1 MEAKKNT
8 FQYISPQIEHT
19 FKAIKRSIYLSMNGI
34 LAEKLEQEGLHYK
47 KNYGVIFIR
56 LREIAKNYQPD
67 TQLSKLLW
75 NTQERESMILSTM
88 LQPIDDITKEEVF
101 ERMKLVQNPELAEQ
115 ISFNLLRHL
124 PYAEQ
129 LTSELIDSKIDWY
142 ILTGLL
148 LIPRICQHLN
158 TEQKNLYKDKV
169 AQHINNENSSIKRA
183 AYNALLH
190 IEETS
195 TKPN

>member
-56 LREIAKNYQPD
+56 LREIARQYKPD

-75 NTQERESMILSTM
+75 ASQEREQMIISTM
-88 LQPIDDITKEEVF
+88 LQPINEISKEDVY

-124 PYAEQ
+124 PYVEQ
-129 LTSELIDSKIDWY
+129 LTKELIENDNKWNV
-142 ILTGLL
+142 LTGLL
-148 LIPRICQHLN
+148 LIPRICQHFN
-158 TEQKNLYKDKV
+158 IEQKNFY
-169 AQHINNENSSIKRA
+169 ENKLQAYLNAETNIVKNA
-183 AYNALLH
+183 ANNALLH
-190 IEETS
+190 LKEVAI
-195 TKPN
+195 

>member
-1 MEAKKNT
+1 MDIKKST
-8 FQYISPQIEHT
+8 FQYINTQTEQTIN
-19 FKAIKRSIYLSMNGI
+19 AIKRSIYLSMNGV

-56 LREIAKNYQPD
+56 LREIARQYKPD

-75 NTQERESMILSTM
+75 ASQEREQMIISTM
-88 LQPIDDITKEEVF
+88 LQPINEISKEDVY

-129 LTSELIDSKIDWY
+129 LTRELIDSNIDWY

-148 LIPRICQHLN
+148 LIPRICQYLN
-158 TEQKNLYKDKV
+158 TEQKNLYKNKV

-183 AYNALLH
+183 ADNALLH